1 MTRHKDPL
9 DLVQMLAE
17 AAELEKSQHVAASM
31 RSLSAE
37 ERRLELLERYLEE
50 YRGAA
55 LPTGMASDIATL
67 QSRRHF
73 LEALRKAVLDQGAQ
87 VSRLRAQ
94 FERELDVWRTAKA
107 KANAVEQFAG
117 RKSAKKQLEE
127 ARREQTQIDESGRW
141 SHSSR

>member
-17 AAELEKSQHVAASM
+17 AAELEKSQQVAASM
-31 RSLSAE
+31 RSLGAE
-37 ERRLELLERYLEE
+37 ERRLALLERYLEE

-55 LPTGMASDIATL
+55 VPAGTASDIATL

-73 LEALRKAVLDQGAQ
+73 LEALRKAVQEQGAQ

-94 FERELDVWRTAKA
+94 FEQQLDFWRTAKA

-117 RKSAKKQLEE
+117 RRSAKKQLEE
-127 ARREQTQIDESGRW
+127 TRREQAQIDESGRW
-141 SHSSR
+141 SHSTR